1 MIIDLYLKGELV
13 IVIGGGDEGMLKIR
27 SLLTQDC
34 KILLF
39 SEESNNEIEKYV
51 KQKKITFKKKKI
63 SNLDFLEK
71 YKPIMIMGTTDDKEL
86 NRKIYQKAK
95 TMNCHGY
102 AVDDP
107 MISDFSHPSLINIEN
122 IVQIAISTQ
131 GKSPI
136 MAKKFRIEA
145 EKIFKKVM
153 KFRKAVD
160 NCPFRQLKALS
171 SRQHRRFNI
180 ACVPVTCNQATP
192 SCSVKLRSRKSGA
205 AVAAAGETHWISA
218 EIGIQVVSNIETTL
232 MSKLSR

>member
-39 SEESNNEIEKYV
+39 SEESNKEIEKYV
-51 KQKKITFKKKKI
+51 KQKKITFEKKKI

-95 TMNCHGY
+95 DMNCHGY
-102 AVDDP
+102 AVDDS

-145 EKIFKKVM
+145 EKIFKKVIKKEDLNYIRIHEYARSM
-153 KFRKAVD
+153 AKTKIPTPNERREFMYSLMDDK
-160 NCPFRQLKALS
+160 NLKQNLKTGKLGDAKTRIKVL
-171 SRQHRRFNI
+171 FDLW
-180 ACVPVTCNQATP
+180 
-192 SCSVKLRSRKSGA
+192 VKPYGVYA
-205 AVAAAGETHWISA
+205 N
-218 EIGIQVVSNIETTL
+218 SN
-232 MSKLSR
+232 